1 MGIWL
6 SNQRS
11 AKAKNSLSADREKK
25 LNETGMVWSKF
36 DHLWERNFRVA
47 ERYCSEHGNL
57 NIPADYKAENGTALG
72 Q

>member
-25 LNETGMVWSKF
+25 LNETGMVW
-36 DHLWERNFRVA
+36 RVSLTTCGSGISGWRSA
-47 ERYCSEHGNL
+47 
-57 NIPADYKAENGTALG
+57 TAQSMG
-72 Q
+72 I